1 MTSIHAGWRATS
13 CAAVLIALSS
23 AGAVAESAYVKSTVN
38 LRSAPGTENEII
50 GKIPSGSLVEAT
62 NCSDWC
68 AVDWQGKSGYAIR
81 SALDT
86 GGRVPAARRAPR
98 SYAPPPAAYEDDEV
112 VVGGPAYFGPPVVY
126 YGYPYRYRPFG
137 YYRYRPYYG
146 YRYGG
151 WRRRW

>member
-1 MTSIHAGWRATS
+1 MIPINAIWRAAS
-13 CAAVLIALSS
+13 CAAALIVLASH
-23 AGAVAESAYVKSTVN
+23 GAMAAPAYVKSTVN
-38 LRSAPGTENEII
+38 LRSAPGTESEII
-50 GKIPSGSLVEAT
+50 GKIPGGSLIEAT

-68 AVDWQGKSGYAIR
+68 AVDWQGKSGYAIK

-86 GGRVPAARRAPR
+86 SGRVPATRRTTR
-98 SYAPPPAAYEDDEV
+98 GYAPPAAYDDDEV
-112 VVGGPAYFGPPVVY
+112 VVGGPVYVGPPVAY